1 MRIKNLVVISNGLIH
16 YLNFNNETINKTANS
31 ILRINQLFK
40 FNDSVTLELM
50 KEPFASLRD
59 YPQVEAAALDHT
71 IYLFLDRICTENIDE
86 LIAHEYV
93 HVCIASTFLQPCPV
107 WLNEGLAMY
116 ISGQYKRMTA
126 LNPKSVDCLYQMTQK
141 FPNFYNFAIF
151 VVEKLIDTVPLSEVI
166 YRGQKC
172 TSFADDS
179 LFGIN
184 NIRSLTNY
192 R

>member
-1 MRIKNLVVISNGLIH
+1 MIG
-16 YLNFNNETINKTANS
+16 
-31 ILRINQLFK
+31 
-40 FNDSVTLELM
+40 
-50 KEPFASLRD
+50 
-59 YPQVEAAALDHT
+59 
-71 IYLFLDRICTENIDE
+71 ICTENIDE

-126 LNPKSVDCLYQMTQK
+126 LNPKNVDCLYQMTQK

-166 YRGQKC
+166 YCGQKC